1 MRVSKIN
8 NNTNFNARLCGDWKI
23 VAQISKDGGL
33 SEKIADNL
41 LKSIDKVLPNP
52 KDRVFFIFRKPYYE
66 HSGEVFC
73 PPFKVRSQVEVL
85 KEGDIFNSQGLR
97 ANVYPFKGEQKDL
110 LAGFID
116 TLRKLLKGEIKP
128 EKTRSFYPERK
139 HPWLENYHYGKEL
152 STGIVNFDEGLNK
165 TV

>member
-1 MRVSKIN
+1 MEVSKIN
-8 NNTNFNARLCGDWKI
+8 STQNFNARLCGDFRQVI
-23 VAQISKDGGL
+23 SISKDGGMPTKAIGRL
-33 SEKIADNL
+33 LNEVQNL
-41 LKSIDKVLPNP
+41 LPNK

-139 HPWLENYHYGKEL
+139 HPWLENYHYDKRIK
-152 STGIVNFDEGLNK
+152 TGWVNFDEGLRK
-165 TV
+165 